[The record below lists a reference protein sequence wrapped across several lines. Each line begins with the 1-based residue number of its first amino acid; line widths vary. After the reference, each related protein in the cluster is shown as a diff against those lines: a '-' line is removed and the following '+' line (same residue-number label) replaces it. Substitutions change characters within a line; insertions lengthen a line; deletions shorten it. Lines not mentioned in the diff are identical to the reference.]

1 MSNKIMLTQLG
12 LNRTRFTAPQLAAL
26 PDEVL
31 LRAAKLKDVTV
42 TATQPYDDTTK
53 REIADAVLA
62 AKGALGRPPKPVTDA
77 DYRQWDVGKGGFL
90 SETGTQ
96 YLDTVD
102 SRCQPLT
109 AAERALIDL
118 PLEEG
123 LVPWV
128 PADSLKKEGSRLSSG
143 FSGASGR
150 GG

>member
-31 LRAAKLKDVTV
+31 LRAAKLKDVAV
-42 TATQPYDDTTK
+42 TATQPYDDKTK
-53 REIADAVLA
+53 REIADA
-62 AKGALGRPPKPVTDA
+62 
-77 DYRQWDVGKGGFL
+77 
-90 SETGTQ
+90 
-96 YLDTVD
+96 
-102 SRCQPLT
+102 
-109 AAERALIDL
+109 
-118 PLEEG
+118 G